1 MQSEEDRI
9 VMHVLHTKQG
19 WSIST
24 IAEEFDVAWRTAK
37 RYATDENAATYGPRG
52 CPARPDEAQ
61 LAQIVRRL
69 AVCPDLRATTLFR
82 ELRDDH
88 GYLGSYP
95 TLVRVVR
102 ELRPAVVD
110 EPVVRFET
118 DPGHQAQGDWADCG
132 RWLLGDRL
140 VDLYAWVCVLGF
152 SRMCAVRFATDKT
165 RPTTLRLIVDTLLD
179 LGGVTTE
186 TLTDRDPALVI
197 GSTSNGRAVF
207 APEWIDLA
215 DALATTPRACRA
227 RRPQTKGKIERVVR
241 EVKED
246 LLRWI
251 TGQVLPTT
259 PMIADYD
266 TLARRW
272 ALDVVATRTHRTTK
286 RVIGQAW
293 AEEQALLRPIPERI
307 GSLVSGGAEA
317 LPSNVV
323 DITRLRSAGECVEQ
337 RSLADYDEATS

>member
-19 WSIST
+19 WPIAK
-24 IAEEFDVAWRTAK
+24 IAEEFEVAWRTAK
-37 RYATDENAATYGPRG
+37 RYATTEDAATYGPR
-52 CPARPDEAQ
+52 PFTARPDEAQ
-61 LAQIVRRL
+61 LAHILRRL
-69 AVCPDLRATTLFR
+69 AVCPDLRTTTLHR
-82 ELRDDH
+82 ELRADH
-88 GYLGSYP
+88 SYEGSYP

-102 ELRPAVVD
+102 ELRPAVAD

-118 DPGHQAQGDWADCG
+118 DPGHQAQADWADCG

-165 RPTTLRLIVDTLLD
+165 RSTTLRLIVDTLLD
-179 LGGVTTE
+179 LGGATSEV
-186 TLTDRDPALVI
+186 LTDRDPALVI
-197 GSTSNGRAVF
+197 GATSNGRAVF

-215 DALATTPRACRA
+215 DALALTPRACRA

-251 TGQVLPTT
+251 TGQVLPMT
-259 PMIADYD
+259 PSIADYD
-266 TLARRW
+266 KLARTW

-286 RVIGQAW
+286 HVIGQAW
-293 AEEQALLRPIPERI
+293 AEERALLAPIAERI
-307 GSLVSGGAEA
+307 GSLLSGGDAISA
-317 LPSNVV
+317 SNVV
-323 DITRLRSAGECVEQ
+323 DITRLRSAGEAVEH
-337 RSLADYDEATS
+337 RSLTDYDEAMS